1 MKYLG
6 LPLGALFKAKS
17 IWDEVELCLAG
28 QKKMY
33 LSRKGGRV
41 TLIKIN
47 LFNLLTYSMFLFPL
61 PIGVANC
68 LESCSGIFCGVTWVK
83 SSNFTWLA

>member
-1 MKYLG
+1 VKYLG

-33 LSRKGGRV
+33 LSRKMWGGGGGGGE
-41 TLIKIN
+41 
-47 LFNLLTYSMFLFPL
+47 FL
-61 PIGVANC
+61 
-68 LESCSGIFCGVTWVK
+68 
-83 SSNFTWLA
+83 